1 MTSGILYCRERNTD
15 CLGMLAADGITGA
28 GCCQYKSCVLDDPE
42 YVAKEKRKEKR
53 RQELYEASIA
63 NMNEEKAAAK
73 LIRTQN
79 KTRVD
84 VLEKEVAFVRKRM
97 ERFYT
102 RGWTRLGDSESKRL
116 AELEKELEKIK

>member
-1 MTSGILYCRERNTD
+1 
-15 CLGMLAADGITGA
+15 MLAADGISGA
-28 GCCQYKSCVLDDPE
+28 GCCQYQNCVLDNPE

-53 RQELYEASIA
+53 RQELYEASLKDKKEEQIA
-63 NMNEEKAAAK
+63 AG

-79 KTRVD
+79 KTRVNI
-84 VLEKEVAFVRKRM
+84 LEEEIAFVRKRM

-116 AELEKELEKIK
+116 AKLEKELEKIK